1 MYNMRKNEIK
11 LDRLNKIIC
20 IRISNADYDSLLKIS
35 MDKQSNVSEIV
46 RTIIGMITDM
56 VKK

>member
-35 MDKQSNVSEIV
+35 KDKQSNVSEIV